1 MPAGKH
7 ANAAPHLAA
16 DPANAAPHLAPDPAN
31 AAPPLAPQHMTQH
44 HYAAY
49 TAFTEAMRM
58 DDAQRRA
65 LSYFFSS
72 KFRTRWSRTQI
83 QSQGR
88 EEYFAFWGFMPNE
101 LLRNKL
107 LALVSYVFKTRIIVA
122 ASTRQTMFEC
132 VCVVDGTITTML
144 AKHFPRELPA
154 STEDQLVWFLEL
166 FNMSAD
172 VVRFEK
178 ILNVQMVSSI
188 DRVELA
194 QASRFGNLLSPAA
207 SDFYELYRVKRAWR
221 DDSTATQMLTGYELS
236 KESVC
241 HLSLALKSHERRART
256 MTFQIE
262 NMQGYIRSRDQ
273 ELRDLSGVKAELLKS
288 DAAREK
294 TGRLVLALHVLGEV
308 STRTKKLLLAAL
320 GLCTL
325 SPEQFSAEQGGA
337 RESSRALVKVQEILV
352 RDDGRAAS
360 AHPEDS
366 PKEPRGP
373 VTP

>member
-1 MPAGKH
+1 MIA
-7 ANAAPHLAA
+7 L
-16 DPANAAPHLAPDPAN
+16 
-31 AAPPLAPQHMTQH
+31 H
-44 HYAAY
+44 HAAY
-49 TAFTEAMRM
+49 SALTEAMRM
-58 DDAQRRA
+58 DDAQCRA
-65 LSYFFSS
+65 LSFFFSS
-72 KFRTRWSRTQI
+72 KFRTRWSKTQV

-101 LLRNKL
+101 PLRNKL

-132 VCVVDGTITTML
+132 VCVVDGTIAAML
-144 AKHFPRELPA
+144 SKHCPQELPS
-154 STEDQLVWFLEL
+154 STEDLLVWFLEL

-194 QASRFGNLLSPAA
+194 QASPYGNLLSPAA

-221 DDSTATQMLTGYELS
+221 DDSNATQMLTGYELS
-236 KESVC
+236 KDSMC
-241 HLSLALKSHERRART
+241 HLSLALKNHERRART
-256 MTFQIE
+256 MSSHIE
-262 NMQGYIRSRDQ
+262 NMQGYIRSREH
-273 ELRDLSGVKAELLKS
+273 ELRQLCGVRAELLKS

-308 STRTKKLLLAAL
+308 SSRTKKLLLGAL

-325 SPEQFSAEQGGA
+325 SPEQFSAEQGAPREGA
-337 RESSRALVKVQEILV
+337 RALVRVQDILV

-360 AHPEDS
+360 AQPEDS
-366 PKEPRGP
+366 PKEPPGP
-373 VTP
+373 VSP